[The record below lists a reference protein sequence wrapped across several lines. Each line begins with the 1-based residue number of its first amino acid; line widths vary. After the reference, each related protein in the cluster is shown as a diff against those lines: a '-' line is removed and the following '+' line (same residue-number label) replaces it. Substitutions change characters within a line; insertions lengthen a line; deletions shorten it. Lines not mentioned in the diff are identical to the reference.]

1 MLLGSRLEVVCQ
13 TPGDPDPDVWIETI
27 IKAVLFLDGAEWLTN
42 GFLPSHVAA
51 RLQEGE
57 AIELYEDSP
66 KRLMKQNKSK
76 RNHGKAS
83 YILLA
88 NILE

>member
-1 MLLGSRLEVVCQ
+1 
-13 TPGDPDPDVWIETI
+13 
-27 IKAVLFLDGAEWLTN
+27 
-42 GFLPSHVAA
+42 VAA

-66 KRLMKQNKSK
+66 KRLIKQNKSK

-83 YILLA
+83 YILLG